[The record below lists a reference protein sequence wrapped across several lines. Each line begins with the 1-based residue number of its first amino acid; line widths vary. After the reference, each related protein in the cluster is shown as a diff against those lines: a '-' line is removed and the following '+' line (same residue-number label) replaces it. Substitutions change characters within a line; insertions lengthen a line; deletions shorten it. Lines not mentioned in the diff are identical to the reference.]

1 MSAHMQKESISWE
14 ARPEVPT
21 KKPIEIEIESLF
33 RNFDHRNLVA
43 PLREV
48 HAVRSHRA
56 PDGSVEKQRA
66 ALDLQE
72 KWEGWLVQRELLR
85 SEIKRGKELLEQTK
99 RELAGLRGR
108 LEEWPDYERVCGKNP
123 LLDYMQAIIAHERL
137 EQFLPVWLQRR
148 ETQLTS
154 LSRTLEN
161 CARENGL
168 EHLL

>member
-1 MSAHMQKESISWE
+1 MQKESISWE
-14 ARPEVPT
+14 APSEAAT
-21 KKPIEIEIESLF
+21 KKPIDIEIESLF
-33 RNFDHRNLVA
+33 RNFDQKNLVA

-48 HAVRSHRA
+48 HEVRSHRA
-56 PDGSVEKQRA
+56 NGGSEAKHRA

-85 SEIKRGKELLEQTK
+85 NEIKRGKELLEQTQ
-99 RELAGLRGR
+99 RELAALRGR
-108 LEEWPDYERVCGKNP
+108 LEEWPGYERVCGKNP

-148 ETQLTS
+148 ETQLRS